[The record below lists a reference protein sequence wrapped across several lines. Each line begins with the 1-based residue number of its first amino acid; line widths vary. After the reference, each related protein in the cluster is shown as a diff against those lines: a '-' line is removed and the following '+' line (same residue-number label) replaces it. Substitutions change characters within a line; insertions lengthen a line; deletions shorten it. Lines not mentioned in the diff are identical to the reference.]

1 MMPEDN
7 MHGDAHR
14 DANPETTPEPEDEA
28 PETPLEDLI
37 RDAYANDELV
47 QAIIKAVNEG
57 LPWLPAA
64 IRTQGVKLSMA
75 DLSVRD
81 NRLWVNKRIYIPESQ
96 RLWHRIIET
105 HHQLTTAGHP
115 GRKGTYRRV
124 ILYYY

>member
-1 MMPEDN
+1 MPEDD
-7 MHGDAHR
+7 MHGDARR

-57 LPWLPAA
+57 LSRLPAA

-81 NRLWVNKRIYIPESQ
+81 NRLWVNERIYIPESQ
-96 RLWHRIIET
+96 HLRHRIIET
-105 HHQLTTAGHP
+105 HH
-115 GRKGTYRRV
+115 
-124 ILYYY
+124 